1 MNSFGIFTLAS
12 MKNGEVE
19 GLGAFLGIDMDI
31 CLGSMLIPGFYGR
44 GLIVHQP
51 SGLDEKP
58 SSWHYPSVSP
68 GDMENAVI

>member
-1 MNSFGIFTLAS
+1 

-19 GLGAFLGIDMDI
+19 GLGAFFRYRYGPI

-51 SGLDEKP
+51 SGLAEKP